1 MQFNPYLRVNN
12 EQIPTIKLDEEFTYL
27 GKTFSMNMKT
37 LNIENE
43 LKKDLR
49 DYIENIHRLP
59 LHPKHKTNIV
69 VRYVYSKLRWTL
81 TTSDL

>member
-1 MQFNPYLRVNN
+1 
-12 EQIPTIKLDEEFTYL
+12 
-27 GKTFSMNMKT
+27 MNMKT

-69 VRYVYSKLRWTL
+69 VRYVYSKLRWRL